1 MLKGIF
7 IILLYLFIGE
17 VAGYFTGGFMPGSV
31 FGMIFLFIS
40 LKTGRVNA
48 DHVRKVA
55 TVLTKNMTMFF
66 VPASIGLMASWDIIS
81 GNWFAIVLI
90 TLLSSLSVILSV
102 ALIQQKMESSNKK
115 IKQNETD
122 II

>member
-40 LKTGRVNA
+40 LKTGIVKIGRASCRERVY
-48 DHVRKVA
+48 
-55 TVLTKNMTMFF
+55 VL
-66 VPASIGLMASWDIIS
+66 V
-81 GNWFAIVLI
+81 
-90 TLLSSLSVILSV
+90 
-102 ALIQQKMESSNKK
+102 
-115 IKQNETD
+115 
-122 II
+122 